1 MAINNRREL
10 SLLNHEEAE
19 LINSSHHP
27 ALGQLDAKSLAAAK
41 RRLRDLRSKERS
53 LSRQKTREVR
63 GKAEPRGGS
72 FPGTAER
79 PRERKQIFAAALKR
93 VNNQETKLEV
103 EAAKAAHIEASRRAL
118 AMRLA
123 TPGPAVPKPGR
134 TASKGLRPVEN
145 KKVSSKTA
153 PAKVGSVSQATKNA
167 QAKRDHA

>member
-19 LINSSHHP
+19 LIKSSHHP
-27 ALGQLDAKSLAAAK
+27 ALGQLDAKSLADAK

-123 TPGPAVPKPGR
+123 NPGPVVPKPGR
-134 TASKGLRPVEN
+134 TASKGLRPVES

>member
-1 MAINNRREL
+1 MSVNNRREL
-10 SLLNHEEAE
+10 SLLSHEEAE
-19 LINSSHHP
+19 LIRSSHHP
-27 ALGQLDAKSLAAAK
+27 ALGDLDAKSLGDTK

-53 LSRQKTREVR
+53 LSRQKTREAR

-93 VNNQETKLEV
+93 VNSQETRLEV
-103 EAAKAAHIEASRRAL
+103 EAAKTAHVEASRRAL
-118 AMRLA
+118 AMRVA
-123 TPGPAVPKPGR
+123 SPAPSTPKPGR
-134 TASKGLRPVEN
+134 TSSKGMAPVQN

-167 QAKRDHA
+167 QAKRDRA

>member
-1 MAINNRREL
+1 M
-10 SLLNHEEAE
+10 
-19 LINSSHHP
+19 
-27 ALGQLDAKSLAAAK
+27 
-41 RRLRDLRSKERS
+41 
-53 LSRQKTREVR
+53 
-63 GKAEPRGGS
+63 
-72 FPGTAER
+72 
-79 PRERKQIFAAALKR
+79 
-93 VNNQETKLEV
+93 NNQQTKLEV